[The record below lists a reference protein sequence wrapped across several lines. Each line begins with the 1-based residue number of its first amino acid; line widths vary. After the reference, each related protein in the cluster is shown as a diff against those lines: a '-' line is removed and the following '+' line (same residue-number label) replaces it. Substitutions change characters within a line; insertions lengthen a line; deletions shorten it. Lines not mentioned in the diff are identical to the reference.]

1 MEIAY
6 FDETNFKN
14 TIINES
20 ITKGTTD
27 YITLIRNFTAK
38 NTEDTNIKII
48 IKYTGTLETAIDI
61 YEKYYCYII
70 DVDKETI
77 NYSDMAF
84 VILHEYFF
92 YDILT
97 KILETSLDCEK

>member
-20 ITKGTTD
+20 ITKGTID
-27 YITLIRNFTAK
+27 FRNLIRNFTAK
-38 NTEDTNIKII
+38 QSEDTNIKII
-48 IKYTGTLETAIDI
+48 IKYAGTLKNAIDI
-61 YEKYYCYII
+61 YERYYCYII
-70 DVDKETI
+70 EIDEETI

-84 VILHEYFF
+84 VILYEYFF

-97 KILETSLDCEK
+97 KILETSLECEK

>member
-1 MEIAY
+1 MEISY

-27 YITLIRNFTAK
+27 YINFIRNFTAK
-38 NTEDTNIKII
+38 NSEDTNIKII
-48 IKYTGTLETAIDI
+48 IKYAGTLETAIDI
-61 YEKYYCYII
+61 YERYYCYII
-70 DVDKETI
+70 DVDEETI

-84 VILHEYFF
+84 VILYEYFF
-92 YDILT
+92 YDILA
-97 KILETSLDCEK
+97 KILETSLECEK

>member
-1 MEIAY
+1 MEIDY

-20 ITKGTTD
+20 ITNGTTD
-27 YITLIRNFTAK
+27 YINLIRNFTAK
-38 NTEDTNIKII
+38 KSEDNNFNII
-48 IKYTGTLETAIDI
+48 IKYAGTLKNAIDI

-70 DVDKETI
+70 DIDESII

-84 VILHEYFF
+84 VILYEYFF

-97 KILETSLDCEK
+97 KILESSMECEK